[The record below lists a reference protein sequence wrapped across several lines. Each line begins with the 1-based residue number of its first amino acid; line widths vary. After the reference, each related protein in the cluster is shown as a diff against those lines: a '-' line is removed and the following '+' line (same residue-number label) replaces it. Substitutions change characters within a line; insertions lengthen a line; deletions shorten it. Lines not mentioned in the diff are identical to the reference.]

1 MVAGKLAAP
10 VPKNVKLKRGKPM
23 LKWIAVGIVAVI
35 FGYFLVKWLVRLYFN
50 IIFYGELEP

>member
-1 MVAGKLAAP
+1 
-10 VPKNVKLKRGKPM
+10 M

-35 FGYFLVKWLVRLYFN
+35 VAYFLVKWLVRLYFN